1 MRVATCGPF
10 DFPGQ
15 CKWVYKRR
23 MISLKGKVVLVTG
36 ASSGI
41 GRATAFAFAGAGARL
56 LLCARR
62 VKVLEEMEA
71 PLMGAGAAEV
81 KFFRLDVRE
90 RAAVE
95 SAMAGLAEDW
105 KAIDVLVNNA
115 GLSRGL
121 TRLYEDD
128 PENWEEMIDTNMKG
142 LLYMTHAVVPGMV
155 ARGVGHVIN
164 LGSTAG
170 HMTYPNGA
178 VYCATKAAE
187 RVISEGLKIDLI
199 GTAVR
204 VTSVDP
210 GMAET
215 EFSKVRF
222 RGDEERAAKVYERI
236 TPLTPE
242 DIADAILWAATRPAH
257 VNIHSI
263 VLTTIDQAN
272 SMVFHRHD

>member
-1 MRVATCGPF
+1 M
-10 DFPGQ
+10 
-15 CKWVYKRR
+15 K
-23 MISLKGKVVLVTG
+23 SLKGKVVLITG

-62 VKVLEEMEA
+62 LELLQELEA
-71 PLMGAGAAEV
+71 PLKEAGAVAV
-81 KFFRLDVRE
+81 SLFRLDVRD
-90 RAAVE
+90 RAAVD
-95 SAMAGLAEDW
+95 AAIAGLPADW
-105 KAIDVLVNNA
+105 KAIDILVNNA

-121 TRLYEDD
+121 TKLYEDD
-128 PENWEEMIDTNMKG
+128 PQNWDEMIDTNVKG
-142 LLYMTHAVVPGMV
+142 LLSVTRAVVPGMV
-155 ARGVGHVIN
+155 ARNAGHVIN

-170 HMTYPNGA
+170 HMTYANGA

-187 RVISEGLKIDLI
+187 RAISEGLKIDLM

-210 GMAET
+210 GMVQT

-222 RGDEERAAKVYERI
+222 RGDEERAAKVYEKI

-242 DIADAILWAATRPAH
+242 DIADAIVWAATRPAH
-257 VNIHSI
+257 VNIHTI
-263 VLTTIDQAN
+263 LLTTIDQAN
-272 SMVFHRHD
+272 STVFHRHG